1 MAYSIGQVL
10 YVVSQKTQNI
20 VPVQVVER
28 IVKSTLRG
36 DEVIYR
42 VMGPKGEGP
51 HDLEQ
56 IDGQIYTDPK
66 AMRHEIRQKAVSA
79 VDKMVDRSIHISNQ
93 AFQAPAPASVSQES
107 GLTLKNGRSAP
118 QPQLE
123 DDDPV
128 TLEEGEIEIGTDPDG
143 KPIKARVRSV
153 TEAPPPPKQATS

>member
-51 HDLEQ
+51 HDLER
-56 IDGQIYTDPK
+56 IDGQIYTDPT
-66 AMRHEIRQKAVSA
+66 AMRAEIRQKAVTA
-79 VDKMVDRSIHISNQ
+79 VDKMVDRSINVSNQ
-93 AFQAPAPASVSQES
+93 VFQAAAAASVSQES
-107 GLTLKNGRSAP
+107 GLTLKNGVSSQP
-118 QPQLE
+118 QPEDDEPITLE
-123 DDDPV
+123 D
-128 TLEEGEIEIGTDPDG
+128 GEIEIGLDPDG
-143 KPIKARVRSV
+143 NPIKARVRSV
-153 TEAPPPPKQATS
+153 TESPPPPKQAAS

>member
-28 IVKSTLRG
+28 VVTSTLRG
-36 DEVIYR
+36 EQVMYR

-56 IDGQIYTDPK
+56 IDGQIYTDAK
-66 AMRHEIRQKAVSA
+66 KMRAEIRQKAITA
-79 VDKMVDRSIHISNQ
+79 IDRMVDRSLQIADQ
-93 AFQAPAPASVSQES
+93 AFKARAAAVEDGGLALKQSINGSESVHAQQEEE
-107 GLTLKNGRSAP
+107 AI
-118 QPQLE
+118 
-123 DDDPV
+123 
-128 TLEEGEIEIGTDPDG
+128 TLEEGEIEIGVDPDG

-153 TEAPPPPKQATS
+153 SESPAPKQHAS